1 MLDERKLAKLSL
13 PGCMRG
19 SSWLVFRILGLE
31 LDRDATSERL
41 QGCNGDAGDHYIIS
55 CKTYGYRCLNC
66 ESCGPDFGAIQAL
79 KCHRS
84 EAEAALEADAL
95 AQLRELKDLEAQG
108 RYLQDLLEQE
118 QRELEA
124 MMLQAE
130 IDELERQVAQE
141 EEDLRQA
148 KILSLEEAARVEAF
162 KAEASR
168 RPRVEEPHQA
178 KKPRVEPVA
187 SEKVLPAASDAKRPR
202 VEGPEEAQQTPEK
215 ALLKRPRT
223 SPDAESPAK
232 TALLGPDCFETL
244 PYDMQDVN
252 PGLEY
257 EVFAGEPK
265 HLGAEAAG
273 SDHAPLLRL
282 GQVCQAELTDH
293 DSGDE
298 SPGHDCDGSPIS
310 AEDITPTEPESAT
323 DGKSVFV
330 HNPTE
335 EDPVLPPCPT
345 EENPVVPPCPAKE
358 DPVLPPCPAEGDIK
372 PLSPAVQSEMCG
384 AKRKP
389 KAKASAPKPDD
400 AEKDHDTEGDDDAV
414 VLKRPAARGGRGR
427 GRGRGRAKIDA
438 DDGKSA
444 DDDEMP
450 QQKEQDE
457 DEDQDEPAPKK
468 GGSKIKAVAP
478 KTKAKAASESKGAKA
493 PKSKAKPASE
503 STGAEAPKAKAK
515 PEVSQKLS
523 AERLQRRCRHLG
535 KDGKMKFTGRKSELK
550 QSGHLASHSWVFGRM
565 GGRRDPERE
574 RDAGLERESD

>member
-1 MLDERKLAKLSL
+1 MAYSPRSEAKS
-13 PGCMRG
+13 R
-19 SSWLVFRILGLE
+19 
-31 LDRDATSERL
+31 
-41 QGCNGDAGDHYIIS
+41 GDHYIIS

-232 TALLGPDCFETL
+232 TALLGGAHMPSDIGPLAELFM
-244 PYDMQDVN
+244 YN
-252 PGLEY
+252 ASPGKPISLIRY
-257 EVFAGEPK
+257 IQPRTR
-265 HLGAEAAG
+265 
-273 SDHAPLLRL
+273 LLR
-282 GQVCQAELTDH
+282 
-293 DSGDE
+293 
-298 SPGHDCDGSPIS
+298 
-310 AEDITPTEPESAT
+310 
-323 DGKSVFV
+323 
-330 HNPTE
+330 
-335 EDPVLPPCPT
+335 DPSL
-345 EENPVVPPCPAKE
+345 
-358 DPVLPPCPAEGDIK
+358 
-372 PLSPAVQSEMCG
+372 
-384 AKRKP
+384 
-389 KAKASAPKPDD
+389 
-400 AEKDHDTEGDDDAV
+400 
-414 VLKRPAARGGRGR
+414 
-427 GRGRGRAKIDA
+427 
-438 DDGKSA
+438 
-444 DDDEMP
+444 
-450 QQKEQDE
+450 
-457 DEDQDEPAPKK
+457 
-468 GGSKIKAVAP
+468 
-478 KTKAKAASESKGAKA
+478 
-493 PKSKAKPASE
+493 
-503 STGAEAPKAKAK
+503 
-515 PEVSQKLS
+515 
-523 AERLQRRCRHLG
+523 
-535 KDGKMKFTGRKSELK
+535 
-550 QSGHLASHSWVFGRM
+550 
-565 GGRRDPERE
+565 
-574 RDAGLERESD
+574 